1 MKLRIDLI
9 GNDTI
14 IVCMMGGINSLAIIY
29 LLTDTLL
36 SIYQIQKRHIDSEAG
51 FSQTKREKKRE
62 YIIIIIAIDV
72 VIMGLGVV
80 YCLMWASSISNDIVS
95 LVTLT
100 LSLMSSDVVAI
111 YKDKDKF
118 VNN

>member
-1 MKLRIDLI
+1 
-9 GNDTI
+9 
-14 IVCMMGGINSLAIIY
+14 
-29 LLTDTLL
+29 
-36 SIYQIQKRHIDSEAG
+36 
-51 FSQTKREKKRE
+51 
-62 YIIIIIAIDV
+62 
-72 VIMGLGVV
+72 
-80 YCLMWASSISNDIVS
+80 MWASSISNDIVS